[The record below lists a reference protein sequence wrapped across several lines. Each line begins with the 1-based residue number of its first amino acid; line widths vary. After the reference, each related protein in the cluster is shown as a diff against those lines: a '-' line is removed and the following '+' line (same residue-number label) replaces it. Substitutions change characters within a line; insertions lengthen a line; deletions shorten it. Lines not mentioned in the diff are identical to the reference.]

1 MTQEKWIYSFSLDKE
16 ILIDKSEAS
25 KDETGADIVITKKVK
40 EKKPFSFKIK
50 KPNRRLIEDAD
61 IFYAAKVGEFL
72 KAGLL
77 SKNLILKRLENDG
90 GDLGEESK
98 KEFSEIIARFYEIK
112 TEMDELQ
119 KVIAEKNTQEDKDKF
134 SDLTNESE
142 DLRFKLAELEQ
153 RRNAIF
159 EQSAES
165 KALNK
170 QVFWYIL
177 NTTYWNKG
185 DEKAEFIPF
194 FEGKTFEEKSDSYD
208 AKEEQEGDSEF
219 FASLTSRLA
228 FAISYWFNSSNKA
241 TPEDIDKM
249 LNEMLK

>member
-50 KPNRRLIEDAD
+50 KPNRKLIEEAD
-61 IFYAAKVGEFL
+61 IFYAAKVGEYL

-77 SKNLILKRLENDG
+77 SKNLIQKRLENDG
-90 GDLGEESK
+90 GDLGEETK
-98 KEFSEIIARFYEIK
+98 KEFTDVIARFYEVRN
-112 TEMDELQ
+112 EMDELQ
-119 KVIAEKNTQEDKDKF
+119 KVISEKNIEEDKQKF
-134 SDLTNESE
+134 SDLTEE
-142 DLRFKLAELEQ
+142 FEGLRFKLAELEQ

-170 QVFWYIL
+170 QIFWYIL
-177 NTTYWNKG
+177 NCTYWNKG
-185 DEKAEFIPF
+185 DEKAEFIPY
-194 FEGKTFEEKSDSYD
+194 FEGKTFDEKCDNYD
-208 AKEEQEGDSEF
+208 LKEEQESEGEF
-219 FASLTSRLA
+219 FGSLTSRLA
-228 FAISYWFNSSNKA
+228 FSISYWFNSSNKA
-241 TPEDIDKM
+241 TPEDIHKM
-249 LNEMLK
+249 LNEMIQ